1 MPGAAP
7 FLKRFARH
15 PHAAQHQDGATATK
29 AVRASRGIGAL
40 EHAGEVAARGYDG
53 FGPLTRRWYADL
65 DHSLKRRLPACA
77 REERQPRVDGGGLA
91 NEHEAGRELRGGR
104 WHRFAGW

>member
-7 FLKRFARH
+7 SLKRFARN

-40 EHAGEVAARGYDG
+40 ELAGEVAARGYDG
-53 FGPLTRRWYADL
+53 FGPLTRRWYADV
-65 DHSLKRRLPACA
+65 LPQPEAAPA
-77 REERQPRVDGGGLA
+77 RVYAGGVA
-91 NEHEAGRELRGGR
+91 AAG
-104 WHRFAGW
+104 